1 MFIPCLFCCL
11 REQFSLELYYV
22 WRCHQQESRLKMVL
36 GSSQNNYD
44 VFLKKKEEEKI
55 NKEKIGDI

>member
-36 GSSQNNYD
+36 GFSQDNYD
-44 VFLKKKEEEKI
+44 VFLKKKEEEK
-55 NKEKIGDI
+55 